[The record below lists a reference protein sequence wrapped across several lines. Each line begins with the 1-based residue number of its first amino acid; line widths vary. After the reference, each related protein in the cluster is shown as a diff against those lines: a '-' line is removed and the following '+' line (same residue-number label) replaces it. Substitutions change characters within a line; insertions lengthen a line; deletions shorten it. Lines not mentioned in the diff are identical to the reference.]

1 MNPLA
6 KLIPLLFLIL
16 CSGCLEQPGV
26 LVRIKNVSAYRFDDI
41 SINNVSFGQLD
52 PQITSHYLPF
62 ESINENE
69 FIVVR
74 VEDRTFQLLPEHFE
88 TQEFY
93 SNGKF
98 KYVLN
103 LTERFGL
110 SSHFIP
116 E

>member
-1 MNPLA
+1 MNHLS
-6 KLIPLLFLIL
+6 KLLLFFLIAL
-16 CSGCLEQPGV
+16 FSGCLDQPGV
-26 LVRIKNVSAYRFDDI
+26 LVRIKNVSVYRFDDI
-41 SINNVSFGQLD
+41 SINNVSYGSLD

-69 FIVVR
+69 YIVVK
-74 VEDRTFQLLPEHFE
+74 VEDVTFQLLPEHFE

-93 SNGKF
+93 SSGKF